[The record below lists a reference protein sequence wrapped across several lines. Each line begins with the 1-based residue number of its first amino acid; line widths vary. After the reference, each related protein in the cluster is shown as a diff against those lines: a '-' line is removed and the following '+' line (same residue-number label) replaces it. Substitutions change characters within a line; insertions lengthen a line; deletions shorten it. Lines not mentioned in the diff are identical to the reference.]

1 MSFGSQVVF
10 IWFIYLLGA
19 SSILGL
25 SHSEKAW
32 AVILAQGGVRVLELK
47 LRSVSVPTPGSCGAC
62 PALGRAQHLHL
73 AACPVI
79 DADHQ
84 GQALPTPISVVFKK
98 ERERCPFL

>member
-1 MSFGSQVVF
+1 MSFGSQAVF
-10 IWFIYLLGA
+10 IWFIYLRGA

-32 AVILAQGGVRVLELK
+32 AVILARGGVRVPELK
-47 LRSVSVPTPGSCGAC
+47 LRNVSVPTHGAC
-62 PALGRAQHLHL
+62 GLPSIGRAQQLHL

-84 GQALPTPISVVFKK
+84 GQALPTPVSVVPKK